1 MPRAPASKASGGA
14 ARAAP
19 PADDLAP
26 TCPHYHRAVE
36 LLGQRWTG
44 AIVEVLLRT
53 GEPVRFTDIAGAI
66 PDISDRL
73 LSRRLKDL
81 QERGIVARA
90 DAAGPR
96 YALTD
101 QGRELEPAVA
111 ALKAWGR
118 RWLDTSAS
126 SFRPA

>member
-1 MPRAPASKASGGA
+1 MPRAPSPRDTDDGA
-14 ARAAP
+14 PDPDPGLDAC
-19 PADDLAP
+19 
-26 TCPHYHRAVE
+26 CPHYHAAVE

-53 GEPVRFTDIAGAI
+53 PDPLRFGQLSAAI

-73 LSRRLKDL
+73 LAQRLRQL
-81 QERGIVARA
+81 QDRGIVDRR
-90 DAAGPR
+90 DTAAGPR
-96 YALTD
+96 YALTA

-118 RWLDTSAS
+118 RWLDTSAP